1 MKVELSFNHQM
12 FKFIEEE
19 LINLNLN
26 ILNEI
31 VNNKFLKLEK

>member
-12 FKFIEEE
+12 FKFKEEE